1 MSRSAIRHTRISVGV
16 FVSVVLFAA
25 SMQAGWAQ
33 TPKSGEQV
41 YKEVCTACHAT
52 GVSNAPKF
60 GDKKAWARLIKEG
73 QVTLTIVG
81 WFGVRAMPPKGGNP
95 NLALDEFARAVAFM
109 AGAAG
114 ANWKDPDAAM
124 LDQLKAAE
132 QKKLDKAKAKK

>member
-16 FVSVVLFAA
+16 FVSVVLFAT

-73 QVTLTIVG
+73 QVTLTIDG
-81 WFGVRAMPPKGGNP
+81 WFGVRAMPPKGGNS

>member
-16 FVSVVLFAA
+16 FVSVVLFAT

-73 QVTLTIVG
+73 QVTLTIDG
-81 WFGVRAMPPKGGNP
+81 WFGVRAMPPKGGNS

-124 LDQLKAAE
+124 LDRLKAAE

>member
-41 YKEVCTACHAT
+41 YKEVCMACHAT

-73 QVTLTIVG
+73 QVTLTIDG

-124 LDQLKAAE
+124 LDRLKAAE

>member
-25 SMQAGWAQ
+25 SMQSGWAQ

-73 QVTLTIVG
+73 QVTLTIDG

-124 LDQLKAAE
+124 LDRLKAAE

>member
-73 QVTLTIVG
+73 EVTLTIDG

-124 LDQLKAAE
+124 LDRLKAAE

>member
-73 QVTLTIVG
+73 QVTLTIDG
-81 WFGVRAMPPKGGNP
+81 WFGVRAMPPKGGNS

>member
-73 QVTLTIVG
+73 QVTLTIDG

>member
-1 MSRSAIRHTRISVGV
+1 MSRSAIRYTRISVGV

-60 GDKKAWARLIKEG
+60 GDKKAWARLIKEE
-73 QVTLTIVG
+73 QVTLTIDG

-124 LDQLKAAE
+124 LDRLKAAE

>member
-16 FVSVVLFAA
+16 FVSVVLFAT

-73 QVTLTIVG
+73 QVTLTIDG

>member
-41 YKEVCTACHAT
+41 YKEVCMACHAT

-73 QVTLTIVG
+73 EVTLTIDG
-81 WFGVRAMPPKGGNP
+81 WFGVRAMPPKGGNS

-124 LDQLKAAE
+124 LDRLKAAE

>member
-1 MSRSAIRHTRISVGV
+1 MSRSAIRYTRISVGV

-60 GDKKAWARLIKEG
+60 GDKKAWARLIKEE
-73 QVTLTIVG
+73 QVTLTIDG
-81 WFGVRAMPPKGGNP
+81 WFGVRAMPPKGGNS

-124 LDQLKAAE
+124 LDRLKAAE

>member
-1 MSRSAIRHTRISVGV
+1 MSRSAIRYTRISVGV

-73 QVTLTIVG
+73 QVTLTIDG

-124 LDQLKAAE
+124 LDRLKAAE

>member
-16 FVSVVLFAA
+16 FVSVVLFAT

-73 QVTLTIVG
+73 EVTLTIDG

>member
-16 FVSVVLFAA
+16 FVSVVLFAT

-41 YKEVCTACHAT
+41 YKEVCMACHAT

-73 QVTLTIVG
+73 QVTLTIDG
-81 WFGVRAMPPKGGNP
+81 WFGVRAMPPKGGNS

>member
-16 FVSVVLFAA
+16 FVSVVLFAT

-73 QVTLTIVG
+73 QVTLTIDG
-81 WFGVRAMPPKGGNP
+81 WFGVRTMPPKGGNS

>member
-73 QVTLTIVG
+73 QVTLTIDG

-124 LDQLKAAE
+124 LDRLKAAE

>member
-25 SMQAGWAQ
+25 SVQAGWAQ

-73 QVTLTIVG
+73 QVTLTIDG

-124 LDQLKAAE
+124 LDRLKAAE

>member
-25 SMQAGWAQ
+25 SVQAGWAQ

-41 YKEVCTACHAT
+41 YKEVCMACHAT

-73 QVTLTIVG
+73 QVTLTIDG

-124 LDQLKAAE
+124 LDRLKAAE

>member
-16 FVSVVLFAA
+16 FVSVVLFAT

-73 QVTLTIVG
+73 EVTLTIDG
-81 WFGVRAMPPKGGNP
+81 WFGVRAMPPKGGNS

-124 LDQLKAAE
+124 LDRLKAAE

>member
-1 MSRSAIRHTRISVGV
+1 MSRSAIRHTRISVGA
-16 FVSVVLFAA
+16 FVSVLLFAA
-25 SMQAGWAQ
+25 GTPAGWAQ
-33 TPKSGEQV
+33 APKSGEQV

-73 QVTLTIVG
+73 QVTLTIDG

-114 ANWKDPDAAM
+114 ANWKDPDAAL
-124 LDQLKAAE
+124 LDRLKAAE

>member
-1 MSRSAIRHTRISVGV
+1 MCRSAIRHTRISVGV
-16 FVSVVLFAA
+16 LVSVVLFAA

-73 QVTLTIVG
+73 QVTLTIDG

>member
-52 GVSNAPKF
+52 GVSNAPKL

-73 QVTLTIVG
+73 QVTLTIDG

>member
-52 GVSNAPKF
+52 GVSNAPKL

-73 QVTLTIVG
+73 QVTLTIDG

-124 LDQLKAAE
+124 LDQLKVAE

>member
-73 QVTLTIVG
+73 QVTLTIDG
-81 WFGVRAMPPKGGNP
+81 WFGVRAMPPKGGNS

-124 LDQLKAAE
+124 LDRLKAAE